1 MTTMPSGDELNRRIL
16 RNNIIRESEKG
27 RGVRPHE
34 IERATDIAM
43 TLFKGNKGNGQA
55 SQEAIEIVRKGL
67 AE

>member
-1 MTTMPSGDELNRRIL
+1 MTMPSRDEMNRRIL
-16 RNNIIRESEKG
+16 RNNIVKESQMG

-34 IERATDIAM
+34 IERTTDIAM

-55 SQEAIEIVRKGL
+55 SREAIEIVRKGL